1 MRFLRHFHPSFQTNT
16 MSQPANDS
24 FDFSGH
30 ISALYVYP
38 IKSCAGVQVQEVI
51 VTETG
56 FEFDR
61 AWMVVDDK
69 GEFLTQRELP
79 KMALIQPQLKHYEM
93 MLRAPGMLALHI
105 KLDEVEAPARVRV
118 WGDEVA
124 AFDMGA
130 VAAQWFTDY
139 LGTTARL
146 VRFDPDHKR
155 VCSPDWTGGI
165 HALNQFSDGFP
176 VLVISEASLTQLN
189 DKLVAKGSPA
199 VSMSRFRPNIVLGS
213 AADAGKQNP
222 HDEDRLDVLHIS
234 TGQGSFQLK
243 PVKPCARCP
252 IPNIDPVTAL
262 STHEVGD
269 MLQTYRSDPRVDGA
283 VTFGMNAVVIEG
295 FEQTLKKGQQVLAN
309 YTFD

>member
-1 MRFLRHFHPSFQTNT
+1 
-16 MSQPANDS
+16 MSQLPSDS
-24 FDFSGH
+24 YDFSSV
-30 ISALYVYP
+30 ISALYIYP
-38 IKSCAGVQVQEVI
+38 IKSCAGVQVNEVFM
-51 VTETG
+51 TETG

-79 KMALIQPQLKHYEM
+79 KMELIQPQLKHYEM
-93 MLRAPGMLALHI
+93 VLRAPGMLALHI

-124 AFDMGA
+124 AFDMGK

-146 VRFDPDHKR
+146 VRFDPDHQR
-155 VCSPDWTGGI
+155 VCNSDWTQGI

-176 VLVISEASLTQLN
+176 VLVISEASLAQLN

-199 VSMSRFRPNIVLGS
+199 VSMSRFRPNIVLGAS
-213 AADAGKQNP
+213 PDAGEMTA

-262 STHEVGD
+262 STHDVGD

-295 FEQTLKKGQQVLAN
+295 FEQVLKTGQMVTAN
-309 YTFD
+309 YSFD